1 MKSIK
6 CLNSNIHFLDHASS
20 ETSVGEDFPE
30 IEIDCHTGM
39 EIETHSVPED
49 STITVEVHKEDSLL
63 LGLFSYISIVISN
76 IINEF

>member
-1 MKSIK
+1 
-6 CLNSNIHFLDHASS
+6 
-20 ETSVGEDFPE
+20 
-30 IEIDCHTGM
+30 M